1 MIYLALSAAAA
12 AALGAASG
20 QTGFPLV
27 CLVVLFLV
35 GAFLALLVLTVLFAA
50 VCALFVDMD
59 APQKVPSRFY
69 RALVSLVMAML
80 TTLSRIRLHVTGL
93 EKLPE
98 GCFLLVGNHR
108 SSYDPIVTGWAL
120 RRRGLAFLSKPENMR
135 IPVVGQLLHKSCYL
149 AIDREN
155 DRAAMRTILTASDM
169 LARGVT
175 NIGVYPEGTRNP
187 APELLPFRNGAFK
200 IAQKAHAPIVVAVIR
215 GTDEV
220 RRRFPWRGTDVYLDI
235 CRVMDAETARQ
246 MKTNE
251 IGDTIRTWINSANS

>member
-1 MIYLALSAAAA
+1 MSVLMIYLALSAAAA

-27 CLVVLFLV
+27 CLVVLFFV

-50 VCALFVDMD
+50 VCALFVDMV

-169 LARGVT
+169 LARGATDAQPRAGAAALPQRRVQDCA
-175 NIGVYPEGTRNP
+175 EGARAHRRGGHP
-187 APELLPFRNGAFK
+187 RHGRGAPPLPLARHGRLSGHLPGDGRRDRAS
-200 IAQKAHAPIVVAVIR
+200 
-215 GTDEV
+215 DEN
-220 RRRFPWRGTDVYLDI
+220 
-235 CRVMDAETARQ
+235 
-246 MKTNE
+246 K
-251 IGDTIRTWINSANS
+251 